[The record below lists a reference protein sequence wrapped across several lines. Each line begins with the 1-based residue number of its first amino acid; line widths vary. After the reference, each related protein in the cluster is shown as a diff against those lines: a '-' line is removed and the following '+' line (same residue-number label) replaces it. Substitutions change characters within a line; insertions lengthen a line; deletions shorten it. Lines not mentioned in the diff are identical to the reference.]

1 MITKETNNSKA
12 GKDRQADMEIEVKD
26 IEQEEL
32 GSGGSGGKG
41 DIDEFNKYK
50 SVFNEFQ
57 DDTPEYLKRMLDQD
71 IKYSKVP

>member
-1 MITKETNNSKA
+1 
-12 GKDRQADMEIEVKD
+12 MEIEVKNVD
-26 IEQEEL
+26 EEEV
-32 GSGGSGGKG
+32 GSSGSGGKG
-41 DIDEFNKYK
+41 DTEEFNKYK